1 MQTESMI
8 PVKYTPGKYQN
19 RCSRNRGLSDKK
31 LTAKLTGLKTVR
43 AIHRVRAS
51 EVRLYI
57 PW

>member
-1 MQTESMI
+1 MQTQSTI
-8 PVKYTPGKYQN
+8 PVKDTTGKYQN

-43 AIHRVRAS
+43 AIHRVQAS